1 MSGGQRQR
9 LAIARS
15 IVGEPSILILDEATS
30 SIDIQGEKLVQ
41 AALDRVSKDR
51 TTIMIAHRLSTV
63 FRADRIIV
71 IKDGTNVEEGSHDE
85 LMDRHTVYHSLVH
98 AQQLETRSDV
108 SSTAI
113 EGPISVPTD
122 DLKTEIFTP
131 TESDDAED
139 QVNDIQYG
147 KERGVTHTLWRIVYE
162 QRSHWFLYVL
172 IIVGAMG
179 AGCKLYPCVQ
189 NDSWSRSAY
198 ANTDLYCI

>member
-1 MSGGQRQR
+1 MGEGGFTLSGGQRQR

-71 IKDGTNVEEGSHDE
+71 LKDGTNVEEGSHEE
-85 LMDRHTVYHSLVH
+85 LMDHGGVYHSLVH

-113 EGPISVPTD
+113 EGPMHVPTD
-122 DLKTEIFTP
+122 DLKTEVFTP

-139 QVNDIQYG
+139 QVDSIQYV
-147 KERGVTHTLWRIVYE
+147 KERGTIHTLWRIVYE
-162 QRSHWFLYVL
+162 QRGHWSLYVL
-172 IIVGAMG
+172 IIAGAMG
-179 AGCKLYPCVQ
+179 AGGKVYRMTPG
-189 NDSWSRSAY
+189 
-198 ANTDLYCI
+198 